1 MKKNKFVIS
10 TIILIIGG
18 FITKFLSMVIKIVMT
33 RLVGTEGIGLYML
46 VNPTF
51 MLFIAIC
58 VLGMPTAI
66 SKLVSEDKRNNKK
79 LVSSALIIA
88 IVINILIVV
97 TILISSKF
105 IAYNLLHE
113 PRTYYSIIAIGLVL
127 PFISI
132 SSILRG
138 YFFGKQKMIP
148 HVVSNITE
156 DITRLISIILFT
168 PLFLIKGLEYAVSFL
183 ILSNIISEL
192 TSIVI
197 LFFFLPKN
205 FKITKNDITPNLSN
219 IKDILEISLPTT
231 GSRLIGTIGMF
242 FEPIILT
249 YFLIKNGFSNQY
261 ILNEYGILNG
271 YVMPLILLPSFF
283 TGAISQALLPI
294 VSQGYANKKYQ
305 YIKNKI
311 KQALFFSLLIGIPA
325 TIIFVFIPQIPLQII
340 FNTTQGIKYIKVL
353 AIVCLLHYIQS
364 PLTAALQAIGKS
376 KQAMYGTLIGM
387 LLRTIVLIICCNVGL
402 GIWSLVI
409 ASSIN
414 IIYVTIHHIID
425 VKKNIYQLDNKI
437 KKRSNS
443 KI

>member
-1 MKKNKFVIS
+1 MKKNKFVVA
-10 TIILIIGG
+10 TLILIIGG
-18 FITKFLSMVIKIVMT
+18 FITKILSMVIKIVMT

-58 VLGMPTAI
+58 TLGMPTAI

-79 LVSSALIIA
+79 LVFSAVLIA
-88 IVINILIVV
+88 IIINILIML
-97 TILISSKF
+97 TILISGRF
-105 IAYNLLHE
+105 IANNLLHE
-113 PRTYYSIIAIGLVL
+113 PRSYYSIIAIGLVL

-168 PLFLIKGLEYAVSFL
+168 PLFLMKGLEYAVSFL

-192 TSIVI
+192 TSIII

-205 FKITKNDITPNLSN
+205 FKLNKNDITPNLSN

-231 GSRLIGTIGMF
+231 GSRLIGTIGAF

-249 YFLIKNGFSNQY
+249 FFLLKTGFTNQY
-261 ILNEYGILNG
+261 ILTEYGVLNG

-283 TGAISQALLPI
+283 TGAISQALLPV
-294 VSQGYANKKYQ
+294 VSQGYSNKKYE
-305 YIKNKI
+305 YVRNKI

-325 TIIFVFIPQIPLQII
+325 TLIFTFIPEIPLKLI
-340 FNTTQGIKYIKVL
+340 FNTNEGINYIKVL
-353 AIVCLLHYIQS
+353 APICLLHYIQA
-364 PLTAALQAIGKS
+364 PLTSTLQAIGKS
-376 KQAMYGTLIGM
+376 HTAMFGTLVGM
-387 LLRTIVLIICCNVGL
+387 ILRTLCLIVCCNMGL
-402 GIWSLVI
+402 GLWSLVI
-409 ASSIN
+409 ASSVN
-414 IIYVTIHHIID
+414 IIYVTIHHIVD
-425 VKKNIYQLDNKI
+425 VRKYV
-437 KKRSNS
+437 
-443 KI
+443 

>member
-1 MKKNKFVIS
+1 MKKNKFIMA

-18 FITKFLSMVIKIVMT
+18 FITKILSMIIKIVMT
-33 RLVGTEGIGLYML
+33 RLVDTEGIGLYML

-58 VLGMPTAI
+58 TLGLPTAI

-79 LVSSALIIA
+79 LVFSGVLISI
-88 IVINILIVV
+88 IINIIIMSI
-97 TILISSKF
+97 ILLSGRF
-105 IAYNLLHE
+105 IANNLLHE
-113 PRTYYSIIAIGLVL
+113 PRSYYSIIAIGLVL

-132 SSILRG
+132 SGILRG

-148 HVVSNITE
+148 HVISNITE
-156 DITRLISIILFT
+156 DITRLISIIIFT
-168 PLFLIKGLEYAVSFL
+168 PLFLMKGLEYAVSFL

-192 TSIVI
+192 TSIII

-205 FKITKNDITPNLSN
+205 FKLVKKDITPNLNN

-231 GSRLIGTIGMF
+231 GSRLIGTIGAF

-249 YFLIKNGFSNQY
+249 FFLVKAGFSNQY
-261 ILNEYGILNG
+261 ILTEYGVLNG

-294 VSQGYANKKYQ
+294 VSQGYSNKKYK
-305 YIKNKI
+305 YVKNKI

-325 TIIFVFIPQIPLQII
+325 TLIFVLIPDIPLKLI
-340 FNTTQGIKYIKVL
+340 FNTNQGINYIKIL
-353 AIVCLLHYIQS
+353 APICLLHYIQA
-364 PLTAALQAIGKS
+364 PLTSTLQAIGKS
-376 KQAMYGTLIGM
+376 NNAMIGTLIGM
-387 LLRTIVLIICCNVGL
+387 ILRTICLIVCCNMGL
-402 GIWSLVI
+402 GLWSLVI

-425 VKKNIYQLDNKI
+425 VRKYIYKV
-437 KKRSNS
+437 
-443 KI
+443 

>member
-1 MKKNKFVIS
+1 MKKNKFVVA
-10 TIILIIGG
+10 TLILIIGG
-18 FITKFLSMVIKIVMT
+18 FITKILSMVIKIVMT

-58 VLGMPTAI
+58 TLGMPTAI

-79 LVSSALIIA
+79 LVFSAVAIA
-88 IVINILIVV
+88 IIINILIML
-97 TILISSKF
+97 TILISGRF
-105 IAYNLLHE
+105 IANNLLHE
-113 PRTYYSIIAIGLVL
+113 PRSYYSIIAIGLVL

-168 PLFLIKGLEYAVSFL
+168 PLFLMKGLEYAVSFL

-192 TSIVI
+192 TSIII

-205 FKITKNDITPNLSN
+205 FKLNKNDITPNLSN

-231 GSRLIGTIGMF
+231 GSRLIGTIGAF

-249 YFLIKNGFSNQY
+249 FFLLKTGFTNQY
-261 ILNEYGILNG
+261 ILTEYGVLNG

-294 VSQGYANKKYQ
+294 VSQGYSNKKYE
-305 YIKNKI
+305 YVRNKI

-325 TIIFVFIPQIPLQII
+325 TLIFTFIPEIPLKLI
-340 FNTTQGIKYIKVL
+340 FNTNEGINYIKVL
-353 AIVCLLHYIQS
+353 APICLLHYIQA
-364 PLTAALQAIGKS
+364 PLTSTLQAIGKS
-376 KQAMYGTLIGM
+376 HTAMLGTLVGM
-387 LLRTIVLIICCNVGL
+387 ILRTVCLIVCCNMGL
-402 GIWSLVI
+402 GLWSLVI
-409 ASSIN
+409 ASSVN
-414 IIYVTIHHIID
+414 IIYVTIHHIVD
-425 VKKNIYQLDNKI
+425 VRKYV
-437 KKRSNS
+437 
-443 KI
+443 

>member
-1 MKKNKFVIS
+1 MKKNKFVVA
-10 TIILIIGG
+10 TLILIIGG
-18 FITKFLSMVIKIVMT
+18 FITKILSMVIKIVMT

-58 VLGMPTAI
+58 TLGMPTAI

-79 LVSSALIIA
+79 LVFSAVLIA
-88 IVINILIVV
+88 IIINILIMA
-97 TILISSKF
+97 TILISGRF
-105 IAYNLLHE
+105 IANNLLHE
-113 PRTYYSIIAIGLVL
+113 PRSYYSIIAIGLVL

-192 TSIVI
+192 TSIII

-205 FKITKNDITPNLSN
+205 FKLNKNDITPNLSN

-231 GSRLIGTIGMF
+231 GSRLIGTIGAF

-249 YFLIKNGFSNQY
+249 FFLLKTGFTNQY
-261 ILNEYGILNG
+261 ILTEYGVLNG

-294 VSQGYANKKYQ
+294 VSQGYSNKKYE
-305 YIKNKI
+305 YVRNKI

-325 TIIFVFIPQIPLQII
+325 TLIFTFIPEIPLKLI
-340 FNTTQGIKYIKVL
+340 FNTNEGINYIKVL
-353 AIVCLLHYIQS
+353 APICLLHYIQA
-364 PLTAALQAIGKS
+364 PLTSTLQAIGKS
-376 KQAMYGTLIGM
+376 HTAMLGTLVGM
-387 LLRTIVLIICCNVGL
+387 ILRTVCLIVCCNMGL
-402 GIWSLVI
+402 GLWSLVI
-409 ASSIN
+409 ASSVN
-414 IIYVTIHHIID
+414 IIYVTIHHIVD
-425 VKKNIYQLDNKI
+425 VRKYV
-437 KKRSNS
+437 
-443 KI
+443 

>member
-1 MKKNKFVIS
+1 MKKNKFVVA

-18 FITKFLSMVIKIVMT
+18 FITKILSMVIKIVMT

-58 VLGMPTAI
+58 TLGMPTAI

-79 LVSSALIIA
+79 LVFSAVAIA
-88 IVINILIVV
+88 IIINILIML
-97 TILISSKF
+97 TILISGRF
-105 IAYNLLHE
+105 IADNLLHE
-113 PRTYYSIIAIGLVL
+113 PRSYYSIIAIGLVL

-168 PLFLIKGLEYAVSFL
+168 PLFLMKGLEYAVSFL

-192 TSIVI
+192 TSIII

-205 FKITKNDITPNLSN
+205 FKLNKNDITPNLSN

-231 GSRLIGTIGMF
+231 GSRLIGTIGAF

-249 YFLIKNGFSNQY
+249 FFLLKTGFTNQY
-261 ILNEYGILNG
+261 ILTEYGVLNG

-294 VSQGYANKKYQ
+294 VSQGYSNKKYE
-305 YIKNKI
+305 YVRNKI

-325 TIIFVFIPQIPLQII
+325 TLIFTFIPEILLKLI
-340 FNTTQGIKYIKVL
+340 FNTNEGINYIKFLVP
-353 AIVCLLHYIQS
+353 ICLLHYIQA
-364 PLTAALQAIGKS
+364 PLTSTLQAIGKS
-376 KQAMYGTLIGM
+376 HTAMFGTLVGM
-387 LLRTIVLIICCNVGL
+387 ILRTVCLIVCCNMGL
-402 GIWSLVI
+402 GLCSLVI
-409 ASSIN
+409 ASSVN
-414 IIYVTIHHIID
+414 IIYVTIHHIVD
-425 VKKNIYQLDNKI
+425 VRKYV
-437 KKRSNS
+437 
-443 KI
+443 

>member
-1 MKKNKFVIS
+1 MKKNKFIMA

-18 FITKFLSMVIKIVMT
+18 FITKILSMIIKIVMT
-33 RLVGTEGIGLYML
+33 RLVDTEGIGLYML

-58 VLGMPTAI
+58 TLGLPTAI

-79 LVSSALIIA
+79 LVFSGVLISI
-88 IVINILIVV
+88 IINIIIMSI
-97 TILISSKF
+97 ILLSGRF
-105 IAYNLLHE
+105 IANNLLHE
-113 PRTYYSIIAIGLVL
+113 PRSYYSIIAIGLVL

-132 SSILRG
+132 SGILRG

-148 HVVSNITE
+148 HVISNITE
-156 DITRLISIILFT
+156 DITRLISIIIFT
-168 PLFLIKGLEYAVSFL
+168 PLFLMKGLEYAVSFL

-192 TSIVI
+192 TSIII

-205 FKITKNDITPNLSN
+205 FKLNKKDITPNLNN

-231 GSRLIGTIGMF
+231 GSRLIGTIGVF

-249 YFLIKNGFSNQY
+249 FFLVKAGFSNQY
-261 ILNEYGILNG
+261 ILTEYGVLNG

-294 VSQGYANKKYQ
+294 VSQGYSNKKYK
-305 YIKNKI
+305 YVKNKI

-325 TIIFVFIPQIPLQII
+325 TLIFVLIPDIPLKLI
-340 FNTTQGIKYIKVL
+340 FNTNQGINYIKIL
-353 AIVCLLHYIQS
+353 APICLLHYIQV
-364 PLTAALQAIGKS
+364 PLTSTLQAIGKS
-376 KQAMYGTLIGM
+376 NNAMIGTLIGM
-387 LLRTIVLIICCNVGL
+387 ILRTICLIVCCNLGL
-402 GIWSLVI
+402 GLWSLVI

-425 VKKNIYQLDNKI
+425 VRKYIYKV
-437 KKRSNS
+437 
-443 KI
+443 

>member
-1 MKKNKFVIS
+1 MKKNKFVVA
-10 TIILIIGG
+10 TLILIIGG
-18 FITKFLSMVIKIVMT
+18 LITKILSMVIKIVMT

-58 VLGMPTAI
+58 TLGMPTAI

-79 LVSSALIIA
+79 LVFSAVAIA
-88 IVINILIVV
+88 IIINILIML
-97 TILISSKF
+97 TILISGRF
-105 IAYNLLHE
+105 IANNLLHE
-113 PRTYYSIIAIGLVL
+113 PRSYYSIIAIGLVL

-168 PLFLIKGLEYAVSFL
+168 PLFLMKGLEYAVSFL

-192 TSIVI
+192 TSIII

-205 FKITKNDITPNLSN
+205 FKLNKNDITPNLSN

-231 GSRLIGTIGMF
+231 GSRLIGTIGAF

-249 YFLIKNGFSNQY
+249 FFLLKTGFTNQY
-261 ILNEYGILNG
+261 ILTEYGVLNG

-294 VSQGYANKKYQ
+294 VSQGYSNKKYK
-305 YIKNKI
+305 YVRNKI

-325 TIIFVFIPQIPLQII
+325 TLIFTFIPEIPLKLI
-340 FNTTQGIKYIKVL
+340 FNTNEGINYIKVL
-353 AIVCLLHYIQS
+353 APICLLHYIQA
-364 PLTAALQAIGKS
+364 PLTSTLQAMGKS
-376 KQAMYGTLIGM
+376 NSAMFGTLIGM
-387 LLRTIVLIICCNVGL
+387 ILRTIILIICCLFKL
-402 GIWSLVI
+402 GIYSLII
-409 ASSIN
+409 ASSVN
-414 IIYVTIHHIID
+414 IIYVTIHHIIK
-425 VKKNIYQLDNKI
+425 VKKLI
-437 KKRSNS
+437 
-443 KI
+443 

>member
-1 MKKNKFVIS
+1 MKKNKFVVA

-18 FITKFLSMVIKIVMT
+18 FITKILSMIIKIVMT

-58 VLGMPTAI
+58 TLGMPTAI
-66 SKLVSEDKRNNKK
+66 SKLVSENKRNNKK
-79 LVSSALIIA
+79 LVSSAVLIA
-88 IVINILIVV
+88 IVINVLIMT
-97 TILISSKF
+97 TILISGRF
-105 IAYNLLHE
+105 ISNNLLHE
-113 PRTYYSIIAIGLVL
+113 PRSYYSIIAIGLVL

-138 YFFGKQKMIP
+138 YFFGKQKMLP
-148 HVVSNITE
+148 HVVSNVTE

-192 TSIVI
+192 TSIIV

-205 FKITKNDITPNLSN
+205 FKLTKKDITPNLSN

-231 GSRLIGTIGMF
+231 GSRLIGTIGAF

-249 YFLIKNGFSNQY
+249 FFLLKTGFTNSY
-261 ILNEYGILNG
+261 ILTEYGILNG

-294 VSQGYANKKYQ
+294 VSQGYSHKKYE
-305 YIKNKI
+305 YVKNKI

-325 TIIFVFIPQIPLQII
+325 TLIFTIIPEIPLKLL
-340 FNTTQGIKYIKVL
+340 FNTNEGINYIKVL
-353 AIVCLLHYIQS
+353 APICLLHYIQS
-364 PLTAALQAIGKS
+364 PLTSTLQAIGKS
-376 KQAMYGTLIGM
+376 NTAMLGTLGGM
-387 LLRTIVLIICCNVGL
+387 ILRTICLIICCNIGL
-402 GIWSLVI
+402 GLWSLVI
-409 ASSIN
+409 ASSVN
-414 IIYVTIHHIID
+414 IIYVTIHHIIE
-425 VKKNIYQLDNKI
+425 VKKYV
-437 KKRSNS
+437 
-443 KI
+443 